1 MTRAQLQSCH
11 RKFLCDRSISRL
23 CSDDPVAAT
32 KPLNNRSTPH
42 RPPPNADDYGA
53 ARHAISTDTRAGL
66 GCVKATSLQPE
77 GRGRHPVSW
86 WGWAKPRAVD
96 AGERRLG
103 RPARH
108 NTSATT
114 SAARGYPDQHHRRPA
129 SDPGARGRRAGAGKW
144 VECSDLRSIFSTRLL
159 EGGSSPGLDPVSR
172 FPDDGLFARSAS
184 WAPIAGLL
192 TVRQSW
198 QPGRQ
203 ALSCR
208 STPRS

>member
-1 MTRAQLQSCH
+1 MMRAQLQSCH
-11 RKFLCDRSISRL
+11 RRFLCDRSIPRL
-23 CSDDPVAAT
+23 FSDDPIAAT
-32 KPLNNRSTPH
+32 KPLNNPSTPH

-53 ARHAISTDTRAGL
+53 TRHAISTDTRAGL

-77 GRGRHPVSW
+77 GRRRHPVCW

-96 AGERRLG
+96 AGERGLG
-103 RPARH
+103 RPARR
-108 NTSATT
+108 NASATT
-114 SAARGYPDQHHRRPA
+114 GAARGYPDQHSRRPA
-129 SDPGARGRRAGAGKW
+129 SDPGARGRRDGAGKW
-144 VECSDLRSIFSTRLL
+144 VGYSDLRRILPTCHL

-172 FPDDGLFARSAS
+172 ISDDGLLARSAS
-184 WAPIAGLL
+184 WALIAGLL

>member
-1 MTRAQLQSCH
+1 MTRAQHQSCH
-11 RKFLCDRSISRL
+11 RRFLCDRNISRL
-23 CSDDPVAAT
+23 CSDDPIAAT
-32 KPLNNRSTPH
+32 KLLNNPSTPH

-96 AGERRLG
+96 AGERGLG

-108 NTSATT
+108 NASATT
-114 SAARGYPDQHHRRPA
+114 GAARGHPDQHHRRPA
-129 SDPGARGRRAGAGKW
+129 SDPGARGRRDGAGNW
-144 VECSDLRSIFSTRLL
+144 VGYSDLRRIFSTCHL
-159 EGGSSPGLDPVSR
+159 ESGNSPGLDSVSR
-172 FPDDGLFARSAS
+172 FSDDGLSARSAS
-184 WAPIAGLL
+184 WALIAGLL